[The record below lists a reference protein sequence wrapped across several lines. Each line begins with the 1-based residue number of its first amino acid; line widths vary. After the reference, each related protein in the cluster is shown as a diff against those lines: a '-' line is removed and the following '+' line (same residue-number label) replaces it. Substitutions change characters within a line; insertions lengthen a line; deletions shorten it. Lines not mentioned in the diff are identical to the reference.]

1 MKIRIL
7 SPAQDEI
14 HSIIRY
20 YDDQAVG
27 LGLDFIE
34 ELDEAWDLI
43 REHPEIGARYHGE
56 IRCLFLRRFLFAVLY
71 SIEPNET
78 VVHAVAHQRR
88 RPGYWKE
95 RG

>member
-1 MKIRIL
+1 LKIRVL

-34 ELDEAWDLI
+34 E
-43 REHPEIGARYHGE
+43 
-56 IRCLFLRRFLFAVLY
+56 
-71 SIEPNET
+71 SIETPT
-78 VVHAVAHQRR
+78 SDA
-88 RPGYWKE
+88 
-95 RG
+95 